1 MAHSLG
7 SCLFSADVPGPV
19 HPGLGCAA
27 PLSLASRHPQ
37 HTNPRLPMI
46 PLTPHPQRASGS
58 HRFTAAWA
66 AIMHHCLCCYI
77 VSLHIC
83 PSLGQEE
90 RERQSKEGRSVLEPP
105 TFLAVSPSTQEE
117 TPTPHPWICR
127 PDAVFIW
134 NLATTSC
141 HAR

>member
-19 HPGLGCAA
+19 HPGLGCPA

-37 HTNPRLPMI
+37 HTTPHLPTI
-46 PLTPHPQRASGS
+46 PLTPRPQRASGS

-66 AIMHHCLCCYI
+66 TIMHHCLCCYI

-90 RERQSKEGRSVLEPP
+90 RERRSKEGGSVLGP
-105 TFLAVSPSTQEE
+105 LAVSPSTQGEA
-117 TPTPHPWICR
+117 PTPHPATCH
-127 PDAVFIW
+127 PDAVRSW

-141 HAR
+141 HAK